1 MGLMMQPHFRSG
13 RPLSILPPLN
23 AQHLSGDKAA
33 NLESALVT
41 ELHAHL
47 ININNVKGGSF
58 LLVGVHSD
66 G

>member
-33 NLESALVT
+33 VLESALVT
-41 ELHAHL
+41 ELPSDPLL
-47 ININNVKGGSF
+47 I
-58 LLVGVHSD
+58 LLGEEHP
-66 G
+66 